1 MFYNTYLKKGLNKMV
16 EIFKEFLNK
25 ERPLNDGILRKL
37 QNNLRTE
44 FIYNS
49 NAIEGN
55 TLTLRET
62 DIILQFGITVK
73 GKSLK
78 EHNEVKGQEYALDFL
93 NEVLKKEEPLS
104 IRLIREFHAL
114 ILNDDKDNR
123 GRFKQENN
131 TILGAKFQTTPFY
144 QVEEKLQELIDNFN
158 ESDKNL
164 IEKVAKFHNDFEM
177 VHPFNDGNGRTGRLL
192 MNLELMKNGYPIT
205 IIKNEDRDDYHQ
217 ALEIASI
224 DKNYIPLTE
233 FIKRSIENTFWIYD
247 KHFNEETKEKFE
259 NSNPIF
265 EDDNFS
271 AEIEY
276 KWEIMPFYLP
286 ENIVEHPLYKKWEQE
301 KKNII
306 SLVDELIKKIETL
319 KDKESF
325 KADRAFLA
333 NLKNIS
339 FGKDKSL
346 SENIQRVN
354 EIYKN
359 ISSSA
364 NKQIVTEISQK
375 INNLKREVETN
386 IKFLTEKR
394 ETLRNHTEPKEKE
407 RLNQKITQLDK
418 DINNLKSKI
427 EEKEREIEKINSS
440 NKEEKLFIEEI
451 KLPLLPSVG
460 KLYNAKDINYLA
472 ISFWEEY
479 DAANI
484 EAQRF
489 NAKLCA
495 NK

>member
-205 IIKNEDRDDYHQ
+205 IIKNEDRGDYYQ

-233 FIKRSIENTFWIYD
+233 FIKRSIENTFWIYY

-259 NSNPIF
+259 N
-265 EDDNFS
+265 
-271 AEIEY
+271 
-276 KWEIMPFYLP
+276 YL
-286 ENIVEHPLYKKWEQE
+286 
-301 KKNII
+301 KKNGI
-306 SLVDELIKKIETL
+306 
-319 KDKESF
+319 
-325 KADRAFLA
+325 
-333 NLKNIS
+333 
-339 FGKDKSL
+339 
-346 SENIQRVN
+346 
-354 EIYKN
+354 
-359 ISSSA
+359 
-364 NKQIVTEISQK
+364 
-375 INNLKREVETN
+375 
-386 IKFLTEKR
+386 
-394 ETLRNHTEPKEKE
+394 
-407 RLNQKITQLDK
+407 
-418 DINNLKSKI
+418 
-427 EEKEREIEKINSS
+427 EIEKFY
-440 NKEEKLFIEEI
+440 KEWVDRKPEI
-451 KLPLLPSVG
+451 LIDLPR
-460 KLYNAKDINYLA
+460 N
-472 ISFWEEY
+472 WY
-479 DAANI
+479 DKI
-484 EAQRF
+484 KVQTT
-489 NAKLCA
+489 K
-495 NK
+495 K

>member
-1 MFYNTYLKKGLNKMV
+1 MV

-93 NEVLKKEEPLS
+93 NEVLKKEESLS

-205 IIKNEDRDDYHQ
+205 IIKNEDRDDYYQ

-233 FIKRSIENTFWIYD
+233 FIKRSVENTFWIYY

-259 NSNPIF
+259 N
-265 EDDNFS
+265 
-271 AEIEY
+271 
-276 KWEIMPFYLP
+276 YL
-286 ENIVEHPLYKKWEQE
+286 
-301 KKNII
+301 KKN
-306 SLVDELIKKIETL
+306 
-319 KDKESF
+319 
-325 KADRAFLA
+325 
-333 NLKNIS
+333 
-339 FGKDKSL
+339 
-346 SENIQRVN
+346 
-354 EIYKN
+354 EI
-359 ISSSA
+359 
-364 NKQIVTEISQK
+364 
-375 INNLKREVETN
+375 
-386 IKFLTEKR
+386 
-394 ETLRNHTEPKEKE
+394 
-407 RLNQKITQLDK
+407 
-418 DINNLKSKI
+418 
-427 EEKEREIEKINSS
+427 EIEKFY
-440 NKEEKLFIEEI
+440 KEWIDRKPEI
-451 KLPLLPSVG
+451 LIDLPR
-460 KLYNAKDINYLA
+460 N
-472 ISFWEEY
+472 WY
-479 DAANI
+479 DKI
-484 EAQRF
+484 KVQTT
-489 NAKLCA
+489 K
-495 NK
+495 K

>member
-233 FIKRSIENTFWIYD
+233 FIKRSIENTFWIYY

-259 NSNPIF
+259 N
-265 EDDNFS
+265 
-271 AEIEY
+271 
-276 KWEIMPFYLP
+276 YL
-286 ENIVEHPLYKKWEQE
+286 
-301 KKNII
+301 KKN
-306 SLVDELIKKIETL
+306 KI
-319 KDKESF
+319 
-325 KADRAFLA
+325 
-333 NLKNIS
+333 
-339 FGKDKSL
+339 
-346 SENIQRVN
+346 
-354 EIYKN
+354 
-359 ISSSA
+359 
-364 NKQIVTEISQK
+364 
-375 INNLKREVETN
+375 
-386 IKFLTEKR
+386 
-394 ETLRNHTEPKEKE
+394 
-407 RLNQKITQLDK
+407 
-418 DINNLKSKI
+418 
-427 EEKEREIEKINSS
+427 EIEKFY
-440 NKEEKLFIEEI
+440 KEWVDRKPEI
-451 KLPLLPSVG
+451 LIDLPR
-460 KLYNAKDINYLA
+460 N
-472 ISFWEEY
+472 WY
-479 DAANI
+479 DKI
-484 EAQRF
+484 KVQTT
-489 NAKLCA
+489 K
-495 NK
+495 K

>member
-233 FIKRSIENTFWIYD
+233 FIKRSVENTFWIYY
-247 KHFNEETKEKFE
+247 KHFNEETKQKFE
-259 NSNPIF
+259 N
-265 EDDNFS
+265 
-271 AEIEY
+271 
-276 KWEIMPFYLP
+276 YL
-286 ENIVEHPLYKKWEQE
+286 
-301 KKNII
+301 KKN
-306 SLVDELIKKIETL
+306 KI
-319 KDKESF
+319 
-325 KADRAFLA
+325 
-333 NLKNIS
+333 
-339 FGKDKSL
+339 
-346 SENIQRVN
+346 
-354 EIYKN
+354 
-359 ISSSA
+359 
-364 NKQIVTEISQK
+364 
-375 INNLKREVETN
+375 
-386 IKFLTEKR
+386 
-394 ETLRNHTEPKEKE
+394 
-407 RLNQKITQLDK
+407 
-418 DINNLKSKI
+418 
-427 EEKEREIEKINSS
+427 EIEKFY
-440 NKEEKLFIEEI
+440 KEWVDRKPEI
-451 KLPLLPSVG
+451 LIDLPR
-460 KLYNAKDINYLA
+460 N
-472 ISFWEEY
+472 WY
-479 DAANI
+479 DKI
-484 EAQRF
+484 KVQTT
-489 NAKLCA
+489 K
-495 NK
+495 K

>member
-1 MFYNTYLKKGLNKMV
+1 MV

-205 IIKNEDRDDYHQ
+205 IIKNEDRDDYYQ

-224 DKNYIPLTE
+224 DKNYIPLTK
-233 FIKRSIENTFWIYD
+233 FIKRSVENTFWIYY

-259 NSNPIF
+259 N
-265 EDDNFS
+265 
-271 AEIEY
+271 
-276 KWEIMPFYLP
+276 YL
-286 ENIVEHPLYKKWEQE
+286 
-301 KKNII
+301 KKN
-306 SLVDELIKKIETL
+306 
-319 KDKESF
+319 
-325 KADRAFLA
+325 
-333 NLKNIS
+333 
-339 FGKDKSL
+339 
-346 SENIQRVN
+346 
-354 EIYKN
+354 EI
-359 ISSSA
+359 
-364 NKQIVTEISQK
+364 
-375 INNLKREVETN
+375 
-386 IKFLTEKR
+386 
-394 ETLRNHTEPKEKE
+394 
-407 RLNQKITQLDK
+407 
-418 DINNLKSKI
+418 
-427 EEKEREIEKINSS
+427 EIEKFY
-440 NKEEKLFIEEI
+440 KEWVDRKPEI
-451 KLPLLPSVG
+451 LIDLPR
-460 KLYNAKDINYLA
+460 N
-472 ISFWEEY
+472 WY
-479 DAANI
+479 DKI
-484 EAQRF
+484 KVQTT
-489 NAKLCA
+489 K
-495 NK
+495 K

>member
-25 ERPLNDGILRKL
+25 EHPLNDGILRKL

-144 QVEEKLQELIDNFN
+144 KVEEKLQELIDNFN

-205 IIKNEDRDDYHQ
+205 IIKNEDRDDYYQ

-233 FIKRSIENTFWIYD
+233 FIKRSVENTFWIYY

-259 NSNPIF
+259 N
-265 EDDNFS
+265 
-271 AEIEY
+271 
-276 KWEIMPFYLP
+276 YL
-286 ENIVEHPLYKKWEQE
+286 
-301 KKNII
+301 KKN
-306 SLVDELIKKIETL
+306 
-319 KDKESF
+319 
-325 KADRAFLA
+325 
-333 NLKNIS
+333 
-339 FGKDKSL
+339 
-346 SENIQRVN
+346 
-354 EIYKN
+354 EI
-359 ISSSA
+359 
-364 NKQIVTEISQK
+364 
-375 INNLKREVETN
+375 
-386 IKFLTEKR
+386 
-394 ETLRNHTEPKEKE
+394 
-407 RLNQKITQLDK
+407 
-418 DINNLKSKI
+418 
-427 EEKEREIEKINSS
+427 EIEKFY
-440 NKEEKLFIEEI
+440 KEWIDRKPEI
-451 KLPLLPSVG
+451 LIDLPR
-460 KLYNAKDINYLA
+460 N
-472 ISFWEEY
+472 WY
-479 DAANI
+479 DKI
-484 EAQRF
+484 KVQTT
-489 NAKLCA
+489 K
-495 NK
+495 K

>member
-114 ILNDDKDNR
+114 ILNYDKDNR

-205 IIKNEDRDDYHQ
+205 IIKNEDRDDYYQ

-233 FIKRSIENTFWIYD
+233 FIKRSIENTFWIYY

-259 NSNPIF
+259 N
-265 EDDNFS
+265 
-271 AEIEY
+271 
-276 KWEIMPFYLP
+276 YL
-286 ENIVEHPLYKKWEQE
+286 
-301 KKNII
+301 KKN
-306 SLVDELIKKIETL
+306 KI
-319 KDKESF
+319 
-325 KADRAFLA
+325 
-333 NLKNIS
+333 
-339 FGKDKSL
+339 
-346 SENIQRVN
+346 
-354 EIYKN
+354 
-359 ISSSA
+359 
-364 NKQIVTEISQK
+364 
-375 INNLKREVETN
+375 
-386 IKFLTEKR
+386 
-394 ETLRNHTEPKEKE
+394 
-407 RLNQKITQLDK
+407 
-418 DINNLKSKI
+418 
-427 EEKEREIEKINSS
+427 EIEKFY
-440 NKEEKLFIEEI
+440 KEWVDRKPEI
-451 KLPLLPSVG
+451 LIDLPR
-460 KLYNAKDINYLA
+460 N
-472 ISFWEEY
+472 WY
-479 DAANI
+479 DKI
-484 EAQRF
+484 KVQTT
-489 NAKLCA
+489 K
-495 NK
+495 K

>member
-1 MFYNTYLKKGLNKMV
+1 MV

-205 IIKNEDRDDYHQ
+205 IIKNENRDDYYQ

-224 DKNYIPLTE
+224 DKNYIPLTK
-233 FIKRSIENTFWIYD
+233 FIKRSVENTFWIYY

-259 NSNPIF
+259 N
-265 EDDNFS
+265 
-271 AEIEY
+271 
-276 KWEIMPFYLP
+276 YL
-286 ENIVEHPLYKKWEQE
+286 
-301 KKNII
+301 KKN
-306 SLVDELIKKIETL
+306 
-319 KDKESF
+319 
-325 KADRAFLA
+325 
-333 NLKNIS
+333 
-339 FGKDKSL
+339 
-346 SENIQRVN
+346 
-354 EIYKN
+354 EI
-359 ISSSA
+359 
-364 NKQIVTEISQK
+364 
-375 INNLKREVETN
+375 
-386 IKFLTEKR
+386 
-394 ETLRNHTEPKEKE
+394 
-407 RLNQKITQLDK
+407 
-418 DINNLKSKI
+418 
-427 EEKEREIEKINSS
+427 EIEKFY
-440 NKEEKLFIEEI
+440 KEWVDRKPEI
-451 KLPLLPSVG
+451 LIDLPR
-460 KLYNAKDINYLA
+460 N
-472 ISFWEEY
+472 WY
-479 DAANI
+479 DKI
-484 EAQRF
+484 KVQTT
-489 NAKLCA
+489 K
-495 NK
+495 K

>member
-1 MFYNTYLKKGLNKMV
+1 MFCNTYLKKGLNKMV

-205 IIKNEDRDDYHQ
+205 IIKNEDRDDYYQ

-233 FIKRSIENTFWIYD
+233 FIKRSIENTFWIYY

-259 NSNPIF
+259 N
-265 EDDNFS
+265 
-271 AEIEY
+271 
-276 KWEIMPFYLP
+276 YL
-286 ENIVEHPLYKKWEQE
+286 
-301 KKNII
+301 KKN
-306 SLVDELIKKIETL
+306 KI
-319 KDKESF
+319 
-325 KADRAFLA
+325 
-333 NLKNIS
+333 
-339 FGKDKSL
+339 
-346 SENIQRVN
+346 
-354 EIYKN
+354 
-359 ISSSA
+359 
-364 NKQIVTEISQK
+364 
-375 INNLKREVETN
+375 
-386 IKFLTEKR
+386 
-394 ETLRNHTEPKEKE
+394 
-407 RLNQKITQLDK
+407 
-418 DINNLKSKI
+418 
-427 EEKEREIEKINSS
+427 EIEKFY
-440 NKEEKLFIEEI
+440 KEWIDRKPEI
-451 KLPLLPSVG
+451 LIDLPR
-460 KLYNAKDINYLA
+460 N
-472 ISFWEEY
+472 WY
-479 DAANI
+479 DKI
-484 EAQRF
+484 KVQTT
-489 NAKLCA
+489 K
-495 NK
+495 K

>member
-1 MFYNTYLKKGLNKMV
+1 MIHFFYNTYLKKGLNKMV

-205 IIKNEDRDDYHQ
+205 IIKNEDRDDYYQ

-233 FIKRSIENTFWIYD
+233 FIKRSVENTFWIYY

-259 NSNPIF
+259 N
-265 EDDNFS
+265 
-271 AEIEY
+271 
-276 KWEIMPFYLP
+276 YL
-286 ENIVEHPLYKKWEQE
+286 
-301 KKNII
+301 KKN
-306 SLVDELIKKIETL
+306 
-319 KDKESF
+319 
-325 KADRAFLA
+325 
-333 NLKNIS
+333 
-339 FGKDKSL
+339 
-346 SENIQRVN
+346 
-354 EIYKN
+354 EI
-359 ISSSA
+359 
-364 NKQIVTEISQK
+364 
-375 INNLKREVETN
+375 
-386 IKFLTEKR
+386 
-394 ETLRNHTEPKEKE
+394 
-407 RLNQKITQLDK
+407 
-418 DINNLKSKI
+418 
-427 EEKEREIEKINSS
+427 EIEKFY
-440 NKEEKLFIEEI
+440 KEWIDRKPEI
-451 KLPLLPSVG
+451 LIDLPR
-460 KLYNAKDINYLA
+460 N
-472 ISFWEEY
+472 WY
-479 DAANI
+479 DKI
-484 EAQRF
+484 KVQTT
-489 NAKLCA
+489 K
-495 NK
+495 K

>member
-205 IIKNEDRDDYHQ
+205 IIKNEDRGDYYQ

-233 FIKRSIENTFWIYD
+233 FIKRSIENTFWIYY

-259 NSNPIF
+259 N
-265 EDDNFS
+265 
-271 AEIEY
+271 
-276 KWEIMPFYLP
+276 YL
-286 ENIVEHPLYKKWEQE
+286 
-301 KKNII
+301 KKN
-306 SLVDELIKKIETL
+306 KI
-319 KDKESF
+319 
-325 KADRAFLA
+325 
-333 NLKNIS
+333 
-339 FGKDKSL
+339 
-346 SENIQRVN
+346 
-354 EIYKN
+354 
-359 ISSSA
+359 
-364 NKQIVTEISQK
+364 
-375 INNLKREVETN
+375 
-386 IKFLTEKR
+386 
-394 ETLRNHTEPKEKE
+394 
-407 RLNQKITQLDK
+407 
-418 DINNLKSKI
+418 
-427 EEKEREIEKINSS
+427 EIEKFY
-440 NKEEKLFIEEI
+440 KEWVDRKPEI
-451 KLPLLPSVG
+451 LIDLPR
-460 KLYNAKDINYLA
+460 N
-472 ISFWEEY
+472 WY
-479 DAANI
+479 DKI
-484 EAQRF
+484 KVQTT
-489 NAKLCA
+489 K
-495 NK
+495 K

>member
-1 MFYNTYLKKGLNKMV
+1 MV

-123 GRFKQENN
+123 GKFKQENN

-205 IIKNEDRDDYHQ
+205 IIKNEDRGDYYQ

-233 FIKRSIENTFWIYD
+233 FIKRSIENTFWIYY

-259 NSNPIF
+259 N
-265 EDDNFS
+265 
-271 AEIEY
+271 
-276 KWEIMPFYLP
+276 YL
-286 ENIVEHPLYKKWEQE
+286 
-301 KKNII
+301 KKN
-306 SLVDELIKKIETL
+306 KI
-319 KDKESF
+319 
-325 KADRAFLA
+325 
-333 NLKNIS
+333 
-339 FGKDKSL
+339 
-346 SENIQRVN
+346 
-354 EIYKN
+354 
-359 ISSSA
+359 
-364 NKQIVTEISQK
+364 
-375 INNLKREVETN
+375 
-386 IKFLTEKR
+386 
-394 ETLRNHTEPKEKE
+394 
-407 RLNQKITQLDK
+407 
-418 DINNLKSKI
+418 
-427 EEKEREIEKINSS
+427 EIEKFY
-440 NKEEKLFIEEI
+440 KEWVDRKPEI
-451 KLPLLPSVG
+451 LIDLPR
-460 KLYNAKDINYLA
+460 N
-472 ISFWEEY
+472 WY
-479 DAANI
+479 DKI
-484 EAQRF
+484 KVQTT
-489 NAKLCA
+489 K
-495 NK
+495 K

>member
-93 NEVLKKEEPLS
+93 NEVLKKKEPLS

-205 IIKNEDRDDYHQ
+205 IIKNEDRDDYYQ

-233 FIKRSIENTFWIYD
+233 FIKRSVENTFWIYY

-259 NSNPIF
+259 N
-265 EDDNFS
+265 
-271 AEIEY
+271 
-276 KWEIMPFYLP
+276 YL
-286 ENIVEHPLYKKWEQE
+286 
-301 KKNII
+301 KKNGI
-306 SLVDELIKKIETL
+306 
-319 KDKESF
+319 
-325 KADRAFLA
+325 
-333 NLKNIS
+333 
-339 FGKDKSL
+339 
-346 SENIQRVN
+346 
-354 EIYKN
+354 
-359 ISSSA
+359 
-364 NKQIVTEISQK
+364 
-375 INNLKREVETN
+375 
-386 IKFLTEKR
+386 
-394 ETLRNHTEPKEKE
+394 
-407 RLNQKITQLDK
+407 
-418 DINNLKSKI
+418 
-427 EEKEREIEKINSS
+427 EIEKFY
-440 NKEEKLFIEEI
+440 KEWVDRKPEIFIDLPRNWYDKI
-451 KLPLLPSVG
+451 KVQTT
-460 KLYNAKDINYLA
+460 KK
-472 ISFWEEY
+472 
-479 DAANI
+479 
-484 EAQRF
+484 
-489 NAKLCA
+489 
-495 NK
+495 

>member
-205 IIKNEDRDDYHQ
+205 IIKNEDRDDYYQ

-233 FIKRSIENTFWIYD
+233 FIKRSIENTFWIYY

-259 NSNPIF
+259 N
-265 EDDNFS
+265 
-271 AEIEY
+271 
-276 KWEIMPFYLP
+276 YL
-286 ENIVEHPLYKKWEQE
+286 
-301 KKNII
+301 KKN
-306 SLVDELIKKIETL
+306 
-319 KDKESF
+319 
-325 KADRAFLA
+325 
-333 NLKNIS
+333 
-339 FGKDKSL
+339 
-346 SENIQRVN
+346 
-354 EIYKN
+354 EI
-359 ISSSA
+359 
-364 NKQIVTEISQK
+364 
-375 INNLKREVETN
+375 
-386 IKFLTEKR
+386 
-394 ETLRNHTEPKEKE
+394 
-407 RLNQKITQLDK
+407 
-418 DINNLKSKI
+418 
-427 EEKEREIEKINSS
+427 EIEKFY
-440 NKEEKLFIEEI
+440 KEWIDRKPEI
-451 KLPLLPSVG
+451 LIDLPR
-460 KLYNAKDINYLA
+460 N
-472 ISFWEEY
+472 WY
-479 DAANI
+479 DKI
-484 EAQRF
+484 KVQTT
-489 NAKLCA
+489 K
-495 NK
+495 K

>member
-205 IIKNEDRDDYHQ
+205 IIKNEDRDDYYQ

-233 FIKRSIENTFWIYD
+233 FIKRSVENTFWIYY

-259 NSNPIF
+259 N
-265 EDDNFS
+265 
-271 AEIEY
+271 
-276 KWEIMPFYLP
+276 YL
-286 ENIVEHPLYKKWEQE
+286 
-301 KKNII
+301 KKN
-306 SLVDELIKKIETL
+306 KI
-319 KDKESF
+319 
-325 KADRAFLA
+325 
-333 NLKNIS
+333 
-339 FGKDKSL
+339 
-346 SENIQRVN
+346 
-354 EIYKN
+354 
-359 ISSSA
+359 
-364 NKQIVTEISQK
+364 
-375 INNLKREVETN
+375 
-386 IKFLTEKR
+386 
-394 ETLRNHTEPKEKE
+394 
-407 RLNQKITQLDK
+407 
-418 DINNLKSKI
+418 
-427 EEKEREIEKINSS
+427 EIEKFY
-440 NKEEKLFIEEI
+440 KEWVDRKPEI
-451 KLPLLPSVG
+451 LIDLPR
-460 KLYNAKDINYLA
+460 N
-472 ISFWEEY
+472 WY
-479 DAANI
+479 DKI
-484 EAQRF
+484 KVQTT
-489 NAKLCA
+489 K
-495 NK
+495 K

>member
-205 IIKNEDRDDYHQ
+205 IIKNEDRDDYYQ

-233 FIKRSIENTFWIYD
+233 FIKRSVENTFWIYY

-259 NSNPIF
+259 N
-265 EDDNFS
+265 
-271 AEIEY
+271 
-276 KWEIMPFYLP
+276 YL
-286 ENIVEHPLYKKWEQE
+286 
-301 KKNII
+301 KKN
-306 SLVDELIKKIETL
+306 
-319 KDKESF
+319 
-325 KADRAFLA
+325 
-333 NLKNIS
+333 
-339 FGKDKSL
+339 
-346 SENIQRVN
+346 
-354 EIYKN
+354 EI
-359 ISSSA
+359 
-364 NKQIVTEISQK
+364 
-375 INNLKREVETN
+375 
-386 IKFLTEKR
+386 
-394 ETLRNHTEPKEKE
+394 
-407 RLNQKITQLDK
+407 
-418 DINNLKSKI
+418 
-427 EEKEREIEKINSS
+427 EIEKFY
-440 NKEEKLFIEEI
+440 KEWVDRKPEI
-451 KLPLLPSVG
+451 LIDLPR
-460 KLYNAKDINYLA
+460 N
-472 ISFWEEY
+472 WY
-479 DAANI
+479 DKI
-484 EAQRF
+484 KAQTT
-489 NAKLCA
+489 K
-495 NK
+495 K

>member
-1 MFYNTYLKKGLNKMV
+1 MV

-205 IIKNEDRDDYHQ
+205 IIKNEDRDDYYQ

-233 FIKRSIENTFWIYD
+233 FIKRSIENTFWIYY

-259 NSNPIF
+259 N
-265 EDDNFS
+265 
-271 AEIEY
+271 
-276 KWEIMPFYLP
+276 YL
-286 ENIVEHPLYKKWEQE
+286 
-301 KKNII
+301 KKN
-306 SLVDELIKKIETL
+306 
-319 KDKESF
+319 
-325 KADRAFLA
+325 
-333 NLKNIS
+333 
-339 FGKDKSL
+339 
-346 SENIQRVN
+346 
-354 EIYKN
+354 EI
-359 ISSSA
+359 
-364 NKQIVTEISQK
+364 
-375 INNLKREVETN
+375 
-386 IKFLTEKR
+386 
-394 ETLRNHTEPKEKE
+394 
-407 RLNQKITQLDK
+407 
-418 DINNLKSKI
+418 
-427 EEKEREIEKINSS
+427 EIEKFY
-440 NKEEKLFIEEI
+440 KEWVDRKPEI
-451 KLPLLPSVG
+451 LIDLPR
-460 KLYNAKDINYLA
+460 N
-472 ISFWEEY
+472 WY
-479 DAANI
+479 DKI
-484 EAQRF
+484 KVQTT
-489 NAKLCA
+489 K
-495 NK
+495 K

>member
-1 MFYNTYLKKGLNKMV
+1 MV
-16 EIFKEFLNK
+16 KIFKEFLNK

-205 IIKNEDRDDYHQ
+205 IIKNEDRDDYYQ

-233 FIKRSIENTFWIYD
+233 FIKRSVENTFWIYY

-259 NSNPIF
+259 N
-265 EDDNFS
+265 
-271 AEIEY
+271 
-276 KWEIMPFYLP
+276 YL
-286 ENIVEHPLYKKWEQE
+286 
-301 KKNII
+301 KKN
-306 SLVDELIKKIETL
+306 KI
-319 KDKESF
+319 
-325 KADRAFLA
+325 
-333 NLKNIS
+333 
-339 FGKDKSL
+339 
-346 SENIQRVN
+346 
-354 EIYKN
+354 
-359 ISSSA
+359 
-364 NKQIVTEISQK
+364 
-375 INNLKREVETN
+375 
-386 IKFLTEKR
+386 
-394 ETLRNHTEPKEKE
+394 
-407 RLNQKITQLDK
+407 
-418 DINNLKSKI
+418 
-427 EEKEREIEKINSS
+427 EIEKFY
-440 NKEEKLFIEEI
+440 KEWVDRKPEI
-451 KLPLLPSVG
+451 LIDLPR
-460 KLYNAKDINYLA
+460 N
-472 ISFWEEY
+472 WY
-479 DAANI
+479 DKI
-484 EAQRF
+484 KVQTT
-489 NAKLCA
+489 K
-495 NK
+495 K

>member
-205 IIKNEDRDDYHQ
+205 IIKNEDRDDYYQ

-233 FIKRSIENTFWIYD
+233 FIKRSVENTFWIYY
-247 KHFNEETKEKFE
+247 KHFNEKTKEKFE
-259 NSNPIF
+259 N
-265 EDDNFS
+265 
-271 AEIEY
+271 
-276 KWEIMPFYLP
+276 YL
-286 ENIVEHPLYKKWEQE
+286 
-301 KKNII
+301 KKN
-306 SLVDELIKKIETL
+306 
-319 KDKESF
+319 
-325 KADRAFLA
+325 
-333 NLKNIS
+333 
-339 FGKDKSL
+339 
-346 SENIQRVN
+346 
-354 EIYKN
+354 EI
-359 ISSSA
+359 
-364 NKQIVTEISQK
+364 
-375 INNLKREVETN
+375 
-386 IKFLTEKR
+386 
-394 ETLRNHTEPKEKE
+394 
-407 RLNQKITQLDK
+407 
-418 DINNLKSKI
+418 
-427 EEKEREIEKINSS
+427 EIEKFY
-440 NKEEKLFIEEI
+440 KEWIDRKPEI
-451 KLPLLPSVG
+451 LIDLPR
-460 KLYNAKDINYLA
+460 N
-472 ISFWEEY
+472 WY
-479 DAANI
+479 DKI
-484 EAQRF
+484 KVQTT
-489 NAKLCA
+489 K
-495 NK
+495 K

>member
-1 MFYNTYLKKGLNKMV
+1 LKKGLNKMV

-205 IIKNEDRDDYHQ
+205 IIKNEDRDDYYQ

-233 FIKRSIENTFWIYD
+233 FIKRSVENTFWIYY

-259 NSNPIF
+259 N
-265 EDDNFS
+265 
-271 AEIEY
+271 
-276 KWEIMPFYLP
+276 YL
-286 ENIVEHPLYKKWEQE
+286 
-301 KKNII
+301 KKNGI
-306 SLVDELIKKIETL
+306 
-319 KDKESF
+319 
-325 KADRAFLA
+325 
-333 NLKNIS
+333 
-339 FGKDKSL
+339 
-346 SENIQRVN
+346 
-354 EIYKN
+354 
-359 ISSSA
+359 
-364 NKQIVTEISQK
+364 
-375 INNLKREVETN
+375 
-386 IKFLTEKR
+386 
-394 ETLRNHTEPKEKE
+394 
-407 RLNQKITQLDK
+407 
-418 DINNLKSKI
+418 
-427 EEKEREIEKINSS
+427 EIEKFY
-440 NKEEKLFIEEI
+440 KEWVDRKPEI
-451 KLPLLPSVG
+451 LIDLPR
-460 KLYNAKDINYLA
+460 N
-472 ISFWEEY
+472 WY
-479 DAANI
+479 DKI
-484 EAQRF
+484 KVQTT
-489 NAKLCA
+489 K
-495 NK
+495 K

>member
-1 MFYNTYLKKGLNKMV
+1 MV

-205 IIKNEDRDDYHQ
+205 IIKNEDRDDYYQ

-233 FIKRSIENTFWIYD
+233 FIKRSVENTFWIYY

-259 NSNPIF
+259 N
-265 EDDNFS
+265 
-271 AEIEY
+271 
-276 KWEIMPFYLP
+276 YL
-286 ENIVEHPLYKKWEQE
+286 
-301 KKNII
+301 KKN
-306 SLVDELIKKIETL
+306 
-319 KDKESF
+319 
-325 KADRAFLA
+325 
-333 NLKNIS
+333 
-339 FGKDKSL
+339 
-346 SENIQRVN
+346 
-354 EIYKN
+354 EI
-359 ISSSA
+359 
-364 NKQIVTEISQK
+364 
-375 INNLKREVETN
+375 
-386 IKFLTEKR
+386 
-394 ETLRNHTEPKEKE
+394 
-407 RLNQKITQLDK
+407 
-418 DINNLKSKI
+418 
-427 EEKEREIEKINSS
+427 EIEKFY
-440 NKEEKLFIEEI
+440 KEWIDRKPEI
-451 KLPLLPSVG
+451 LIDLPR
-460 KLYNAKDINYLA
+460 N
-472 ISFWEEY
+472 WY
-479 DAANI
+479 DKI
-484 EAQRF
+484 KVQTT
-489 NAKLCA
+489 K
-495 NK
+495 K

>member
-93 NEVLKKEEPLS
+93 NEVLKKEESLS

-205 IIKNEDRDDYHQ
+205 IIKNEDRDDYYQ

-233 FIKRSIENTFWIYD
+233 FIKRSVENTFWIYY

-259 NSNPIF
+259 N
-265 EDDNFS
+265 
-271 AEIEY
+271 
-276 KWEIMPFYLP
+276 YL
-286 ENIVEHPLYKKWEQE
+286 
-301 KKNII
+301 KKN
-306 SLVDELIKKIETL
+306 
-319 KDKESF
+319 
-325 KADRAFLA
+325 
-333 NLKNIS
+333 
-339 FGKDKSL
+339 
-346 SENIQRVN
+346 
-354 EIYKN
+354 EI
-359 ISSSA
+359 
-364 NKQIVTEISQK
+364 
-375 INNLKREVETN
+375 
-386 IKFLTEKR
+386 
-394 ETLRNHTEPKEKE
+394 
-407 RLNQKITQLDK
+407 
-418 DINNLKSKI
+418 
-427 EEKEREIEKINSS
+427 EIEKFY
-440 NKEEKLFIEEI
+440 KEWIDRKPEI
-451 KLPLLPSVG
+451 LIDLPR
-460 KLYNAKDINYLA
+460 N
-472 ISFWEEY
+472 WY
-479 DAANI
+479 DKI
-484 EAQRF
+484 KVQTT
-489 NAKLCA
+489 K
-495 NK
+495 K

>member
-233 FIKRSIENTFWIYD
+233 FIKRSIENTFWIYY

-259 NSNPIF
+259 N
-265 EDDNFS
+265 
-271 AEIEY
+271 
-276 KWEIMPFYLP
+276 YL
-286 ENIVEHPLYKKWEQE
+286 
-301 KKNII
+301 KKN
-306 SLVDELIKKIETL
+306 
-319 KDKESF
+319 
-325 KADRAFLA
+325 
-333 NLKNIS
+333 
-339 FGKDKSL
+339 
-346 SENIQRVN
+346 
-354 EIYKN
+354 EI
-359 ISSSA
+359 
-364 NKQIVTEISQK
+364 
-375 INNLKREVETN
+375 
-386 IKFLTEKR
+386 
-394 ETLRNHTEPKEKE
+394 
-407 RLNQKITQLDK
+407 
-418 DINNLKSKI
+418 
-427 EEKEREIEKINSS
+427 EIEKFY
-440 NKEEKLFIEEI
+440 KEWIDRKPEI
-451 KLPLLPSVG
+451 LIDLPR
-460 KLYNAKDINYLA
+460 N
-472 ISFWEEY
+472 WY
-479 DAANI
+479 DKI
-484 EAQRF
+484 KVQTT
-489 NAKLCA
+489 K
-495 NK
+495 K

>member
-1 MFYNTYLKKGLNKMV
+1 MFYNAYLKKGLNKMV

-205 IIKNEDRDDYHQ
+205 IIKNEDRDDYYQ

-233 FIKRSIENTFWIYD
+233 FIKRSVENTFWIYY

-259 NSNPIF
+259 N
-265 EDDNFS
+265 
-271 AEIEY
+271 
-276 KWEIMPFYLP
+276 YL
-286 ENIVEHPLYKKWEQE
+286 
-301 KKNII
+301 KKNGI
-306 SLVDELIKKIETL
+306 
-319 KDKESF
+319 
-325 KADRAFLA
+325 
-333 NLKNIS
+333 
-339 FGKDKSL
+339 
-346 SENIQRVN
+346 
-354 EIYKN
+354 
-359 ISSSA
+359 
-364 NKQIVTEISQK
+364 
-375 INNLKREVETN
+375 
-386 IKFLTEKR
+386 
-394 ETLRNHTEPKEKE
+394 
-407 RLNQKITQLDK
+407 
-418 DINNLKSKI
+418 
-427 EEKEREIEKINSS
+427 EIEKFY
-440 NKEEKLFIEEI
+440 KEWVDRKPEI
-451 KLPLLPSVG
+451 LIDLPR
-460 KLYNAKDINYLA
+460 N
-472 ISFWEEY
+472 WY
-479 DAANI
+479 DKI
-484 EAQRF
+484 KVQTT
-489 NAKLCA
+489 K
-495 NK
+495 K

>member
-1 MFYNTYLKKGLNKMV
+1 MV

-25 ERPLNDGILRKL
+25 EHPLNDGILRKL

-205 IIKNEDRDDYHQ
+205 IIKNEDRDDYYQ

-233 FIKRSIENTFWIYD
+233 FIKRSIENTFWIYY

-259 NSNPIF
+259 N
-265 EDDNFS
+265 
-271 AEIEY
+271 
-276 KWEIMPFYLP
+276 YL
-286 ENIVEHPLYKKWEQE
+286 
-301 KKNII
+301 KKN
-306 SLVDELIKKIETL
+306 
-319 KDKESF
+319 
-325 KADRAFLA
+325 
-333 NLKNIS
+333 
-339 FGKDKSL
+339 
-346 SENIQRVN
+346 
-354 EIYKN
+354 EI
-359 ISSSA
+359 
-364 NKQIVTEISQK
+364 
-375 INNLKREVETN
+375 
-386 IKFLTEKR
+386 
-394 ETLRNHTEPKEKE
+394 
-407 RLNQKITQLDK
+407 
-418 DINNLKSKI
+418 
-427 EEKEREIEKINSS
+427 EIEKFY
-440 NKEEKLFIEEI
+440 KEWIDRKPEI
-451 KLPLLPSVG
+451 LIDLPR
-460 KLYNAKDINYLA
+460 N
-472 ISFWEEY
+472 WY
-479 DAANI
+479 DKI
-484 EAQRF
+484 KVQTT
-489 NAKLCA
+489 K
-495 NK
+495 K

>member
-1 MFYNTYLKKGLNKMV
+1 MFCNTYLKKGLNKMV

-205 IIKNEDRDDYHQ
+205 IIKNEDRDDYYQ

-233 FIKRSIENTFWIYD
+233 FIKRSIENTFWIYY

-259 NSNPIF
+259 N
-265 EDDNFS
+265 
-271 AEIEY
+271 
-276 KWEIMPFYLP
+276 YL
-286 ENIVEHPLYKKWEQE
+286 
-301 KKNII
+301 KKNGI
-306 SLVDELIKKIETL
+306 
-319 KDKESF
+319 
-325 KADRAFLA
+325 
-333 NLKNIS
+333 
-339 FGKDKSL
+339 
-346 SENIQRVN
+346 
-354 EIYKN
+354 
-359 ISSSA
+359 
-364 NKQIVTEISQK
+364 
-375 INNLKREVETN
+375 
-386 IKFLTEKR
+386 
-394 ETLRNHTEPKEKE
+394 
-407 RLNQKITQLDK
+407 
-418 DINNLKSKI
+418 
-427 EEKEREIEKINSS
+427 EIEKFY
-440 NKEEKLFIEEI
+440 KEWVDRKPEI
-451 KLPLLPSVG
+451 LIDLPR
-460 KLYNAKDINYLA
+460 N
-472 ISFWEEY
+472 WY
-479 DAANI
+479 DKI
-484 EAQRF
+484 KVQTT
-489 NAKLCA
+489 K
-495 NK
+495 K

>member
-1 MFYNTYLKKGLNKMV
+1 LKKGLNKMV

-205 IIKNEDRDDYHQ
+205 IIKNEDRDDYYQ

-233 FIKRSIENTFWIYD
+233 FIKRSIENTFWIYY

-259 NSNPIF
+259 N
-265 EDDNFS
+265 
-271 AEIEY
+271 
-276 KWEIMPFYLP
+276 YL
-286 ENIVEHPLYKKWEQE
+286 
-301 KKNII
+301 KKN
-306 SLVDELIKKIETL
+306 
-319 KDKESF
+319 
-325 KADRAFLA
+325 
-333 NLKNIS
+333 
-339 FGKDKSL
+339 
-346 SENIQRVN
+346 
-354 EIYKN
+354 EI
-359 ISSSA
+359 
-364 NKQIVTEISQK
+364 
-375 INNLKREVETN
+375 
-386 IKFLTEKR
+386 
-394 ETLRNHTEPKEKE
+394 
-407 RLNQKITQLDK
+407 
-418 DINNLKSKI
+418 
-427 EEKEREIEKINSS
+427 EIEKFY
-440 NKEEKLFIEEI
+440 KEWVDRKPEI
-451 KLPLLPSVG
+451 LIDLPR
-460 KLYNAKDINYLA
+460 N
-472 ISFWEEY
+472 WY
-479 DAANI
+479 DKI
-484 EAQRF
+484 KVQTT
-489 NAKLCA
+489 K
-495 NK
+495 K

>member
-205 IIKNEDRDDYHQ
+205 IIKNEDRDDYYQ

-233 FIKRSIENTFWIYD
+233 FIKRSVENTFWIYY

-259 NSNPIF
+259 N
-265 EDDNFS
+265 
-271 AEIEY
+271 
-276 KWEIMPFYLP
+276 YL
-286 ENIVEHPLYKKWEQE
+286 
-301 KKNII
+301 KKN
-306 SLVDELIKKIETL
+306 
-319 KDKESF
+319 
-325 KADRAFLA
+325 
-333 NLKNIS
+333 
-339 FGKDKSL
+339 
-346 SENIQRVN
+346 
-354 EIYKN
+354 EI
-359 ISSSA
+359 
-364 NKQIVTEISQK
+364 
-375 INNLKREVETN
+375 
-386 IKFLTEKR
+386 
-394 ETLRNHTEPKEKE
+394 
-407 RLNQKITQLDK
+407 
-418 DINNLKSKI
+418 
-427 EEKEREIEKINSS
+427 EIEKFY
-440 NKEEKLFIEEI
+440 KEWIDRKPEI
-451 KLPLLPSVG
+451 LIDLPR
-460 KLYNAKDINYLA
+460 N
-472 ISFWEEY
+472 WY
-479 DAANI
+479 DKI
-484 EAQRF
+484 KVQTTR
-489 NAKLCA
+489 K
-495 NK
+495 

>member
-1 MFYNTYLKKGLNKMV
+1 MFYNAYLKKGLNKMV
-16 EIFKEFLNK
+16 EILKEFLNK

-205 IIKNEDRDDYHQ
+205 IIKNEDRDDYYQ

-233 FIKRSIENTFWIYD
+233 FIKRSVENTFWIYY

-259 NSNPIF
+259 N
-265 EDDNFS
+265 
-271 AEIEY
+271 
-276 KWEIMPFYLP
+276 YL
-286 ENIVEHPLYKKWEQE
+286 
-301 KKNII
+301 KKNGI
-306 SLVDELIKKIETL
+306 
-319 KDKESF
+319 
-325 KADRAFLA
+325 
-333 NLKNIS
+333 
-339 FGKDKSL
+339 
-346 SENIQRVN
+346 
-354 EIYKN
+354 
-359 ISSSA
+359 
-364 NKQIVTEISQK
+364 
-375 INNLKREVETN
+375 
-386 IKFLTEKR
+386 
-394 ETLRNHTEPKEKE
+394 
-407 RLNQKITQLDK
+407 
-418 DINNLKSKI
+418 
-427 EEKEREIEKINSS
+427 EIEKFY
-440 NKEEKLFIEEI
+440 KEWVDRKPEI
-451 KLPLLPSVG
+451 LIDLPR
-460 KLYNAKDINYLA
+460 N
-472 ISFWEEY
+472 WY
-479 DAANI
+479 DKI
-484 EAQRF
+484 KVQTT
-489 NAKLCA
+489 K
-495 NK
+495 K

>member
-1 MFYNTYLKKGLNKMV
+1 LKKGLNKMV

-144 QVEEKLQELIDNFN
+144 QVEGKLQELIDNFN

-205 IIKNEDRDDYHQ
+205 IIKNEDRDDYYQ

-233 FIKRSIENTFWIYD
+233 FIKRSVENTFWIYY

-259 NSNPIF
+259 N
-265 EDDNFS
+265 
-271 AEIEY
+271 
-276 KWEIMPFYLP
+276 YL
-286 ENIVEHPLYKKWEQE
+286 
-301 KKNII
+301 KKNGI
-306 SLVDELIKKIETL
+306 
-319 KDKESF
+319 
-325 KADRAFLA
+325 
-333 NLKNIS
+333 
-339 FGKDKSL
+339 
-346 SENIQRVN
+346 
-354 EIYKN
+354 
-359 ISSSA
+359 
-364 NKQIVTEISQK
+364 
-375 INNLKREVETN
+375 
-386 IKFLTEKR
+386 
-394 ETLRNHTEPKEKE
+394 
-407 RLNQKITQLDK
+407 
-418 DINNLKSKI
+418 
-427 EEKEREIEKINSS
+427 EIEKFY
-440 NKEEKLFIEEI
+440 KEWVDRKPEI
-451 KLPLLPSVG
+451 LIDLPR
-460 KLYNAKDINYLA
+460 N
-472 ISFWEEY
+472 WY
-479 DAANI
+479 DKI
-484 EAQRF
+484 KVQTT
-489 NAKLCA
+489 K
-495 NK
+495 K

>member
-1 MFYNTYLKKGLNKMV
+1 MV

-205 IIKNEDRDDYHQ
+205 IIKNEDRDDYYQ

-233 FIKRSIENTFWIYD
+233 FIKRSVENTFWIYY

-259 NSNPIF
+259 N
-265 EDDNFS
+265 
-271 AEIEY
+271 
-276 KWEIMPFYLP
+276 YL
-286 ENIVEHPLYKKWEQE
+286 
-301 KKNII
+301 KKN
-306 SLVDELIKKIETL
+306 
-319 KDKESF
+319 
-325 KADRAFLA
+325 
-333 NLKNIS
+333 
-339 FGKDKSL
+339 
-346 SENIQRVN
+346 
-354 EIYKN
+354 EI
-359 ISSSA
+359 
-364 NKQIVTEISQK
+364 
-375 INNLKREVETN
+375 
-386 IKFLTEKR
+386 
-394 ETLRNHTEPKEKE
+394 
-407 RLNQKITQLDK
+407 
-418 DINNLKSKI
+418 
-427 EEKEREIEKINSS
+427 EIEKFY
-440 NKEEKLFIEEI
+440 KEWIDKKPEI
-451 KLPLLPSVG
+451 LIDLPR
-460 KLYNAKDINYLA
+460 N
-472 ISFWEEY
+472 WY
-479 DAANI
+479 DKI
-484 EAQRF
+484 KVQTT
-489 NAKLCA
+489 K
-495 NK
+495 K

>member
-1 MFYNTYLKKGLNKMV
+1 MFCNTYLKKGLNKMV

-205 IIKNEDRDDYHQ
+205 IIKNEDRDDYYQ

-233 FIKRSIENTFWIYD
+233 FIKRSVENTFWIYY

-259 NSNPIF
+259 N
-265 EDDNFS
+265 
-271 AEIEY
+271 
-276 KWEIMPFYLP
+276 YL
-286 ENIVEHPLYKKWEQE
+286 
-301 KKNII
+301 KKN
-306 SLVDELIKKIETL
+306 
-319 KDKESF
+319 
-325 KADRAFLA
+325 
-333 NLKNIS
+333 
-339 FGKDKSL
+339 
-346 SENIQRVN
+346 
-354 EIYKN
+354 EI
-359 ISSSA
+359 
-364 NKQIVTEISQK
+364 
-375 INNLKREVETN
+375 
-386 IKFLTEKR
+386 
-394 ETLRNHTEPKEKE
+394 
-407 RLNQKITQLDK
+407 
-418 DINNLKSKI
+418 
-427 EEKEREIEKINSS
+427 EIEKFY
-440 NKEEKLFIEEI
+440 KEWVDRKPEI
-451 KLPLLPSVG
+451 LIDLPR
-460 KLYNAKDINYLA
+460 N
-472 ISFWEEY
+472 WY
-479 DAANI
+479 DKI
-484 EAQRF
+484 KVQTT
-489 NAKLCA
+489 K
-495 NK
+495 K

>member
-1 MFYNTYLKKGLNKMV
+1 MV

-205 IIKNEDRDDYHQ
+205 IIKNEDRDDYYQ

-233 FIKRSIENTFWIYD
+233 FIKRSVENTFWIYY

-259 NSNPIF
+259 N
-265 EDDNFS
+265 
-271 AEIEY
+271 
-276 KWEIMPFYLP
+276 YL
-286 ENIVEHPLYKKWEQE
+286 
-301 KKNII
+301 KKN
-306 SLVDELIKKIETL
+306 KI
-319 KDKESF
+319 
-325 KADRAFLA
+325 
-333 NLKNIS
+333 
-339 FGKDKSL
+339 
-346 SENIQRVN
+346 
-354 EIYKN
+354 
-359 ISSSA
+359 
-364 NKQIVTEISQK
+364 
-375 INNLKREVETN
+375 
-386 IKFLTEKR
+386 
-394 ETLRNHTEPKEKE
+394 
-407 RLNQKITQLDK
+407 
-418 DINNLKSKI
+418 
-427 EEKEREIEKINSS
+427 EIEKFY
-440 NKEEKLFIEEI
+440 KEWVDRKPEI
-451 KLPLLPSVG
+451 LIDLPR
-460 KLYNAKDINYLA
+460 N
-472 ISFWEEY
+472 WY
-479 DAANI
+479 DKI
-484 EAQRF
+484 KVQTT
-489 NAKLCA
+489 K
-495 NK
+495 K